1 MSAESGGQEL
11 VKHRLRSHGAG
22 SRVFLDQSKSVVG
35 VIVGVVVAVE
45 VGAVGDGGG
54 GVVAVGEGVIVRVG
68 VLVGVLVTVG
78 VFVGSGVF
86 VTVGVYVGVGNT
98 TVIAERLM
106 LHDASLNWTEKPK
119 FATPRLR
126 GGFMNEP
133 AKRPSQSM

>member
-1 MSAESGGQEL
+1 MFA
-11 VKHRLRSHGAG
+11 
-22 SRVFLDQSKSVVG
+22 DQSKSVVG
-35 VIVGVVVAVE
+35 VTVGVYVAVE

-68 VLVGVLVTVG
+68 VLVGVGVIVG
-78 VFVGSGVF
+78 VFVAVGVF

-98 TVIAERLM
+98 SGIAERLR
-106 LHDASLNWTEKPK
+106 LHAASLNWIEKPK
-119 FATPRLR
+119 FAAPRLS